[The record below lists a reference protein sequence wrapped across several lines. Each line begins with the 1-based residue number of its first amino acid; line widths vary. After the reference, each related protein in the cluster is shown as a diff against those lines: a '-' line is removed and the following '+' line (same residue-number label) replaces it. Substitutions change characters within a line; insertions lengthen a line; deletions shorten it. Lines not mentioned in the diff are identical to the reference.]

1 MTAPF
6 LVLGASGQ
14 LGRAFLAHFAREGQ
28 PAIGLGRAEFDLG
41 ARALPELPA
50 GQFRAILNCAAYTA
64 VDAAETDEAAATR
77 VNGTAVSELARV
89 ARARGVPLV
98 TYSTDYVF
106 DGTATEPYAV
116 DAERA
121 PKTAYGRSKLVGERL
136 LEAGAGEAGSGDWL
150 LVRTS
155 WVYAPY
161 GNNFLRTMA
170 KLVKERDEVKVVMDQ
185 RGRPTHVDTLVEGTL
200 ALLDRSARGIY
211 HLTDDGEVTWFEFA
225 RAIRDILG
233 AKAQVTACTTADF
246 PRPAPRPA
254 YSVLDL
260 GKTEALIGRTE
271 SFETRLA
278 SAVKALE

>member
-1 MTAPF
+1 MTLPY
-6 LVLGASGQ
+6 LVLGATGQ
-14 LGRAFLAHFAREGQ
+14 LGRAFLAHFARTGQ
-28 PAIGLGRAEFDLG
+28 PAVGLTRAEFDLG
-41 ARALPELPA
+41 APSLPKLPNGA
-50 GQFRAILNCAAYTA
+50 FRAILNCAAYTA

-77 VNGTAVSELARV
+77 VNGAAVGELA
-89 ARARGVPLV
+89 AAAAERGIPLV

-106 DGTATEPYAV
+106 DGLAAEPYPV
-116 DAERA
+116 DAARA

-136 LEAGAGEAGSGDWL
+136 LEAQPGGWL

-170 KLVKERDEVKVVMDQ
+170 KLVQERDEVKVVMDQ

-200 ALLDRSARGIY
+200 ALLEGGARGTF

-225 RAIRDILG
+225 RAIRDALA
-233 AKAQVTACTTADF
+233 AKAKVTPCTTADF

-254 YSVLDL
+254 YSVLSIA
-260 GKTEALIGRTE
+260 GTKALIGPIAT
-271 SFETRLA
+271 FEQRLA
-278 SAVKALE
+278 SAIAALE

>member
-14 LGRAFLAHFAREGQ
+14 LGRAFLARFAREGQ
-28 PAIGLGRAEFDLG
+28 PAVGLTRAEFDLC
-41 ARALPELPA
+41 APMLPELPA
-50 GQFRAILNCAAYTA
+50 GRFRAILNCAAYTA
-64 VDAAETDEAAATR
+64 VDAAETDEVAATR
-77 VNGTAVSELARV
+77 VNGHAVAELARR
-89 ARARGVPLV
+89 ARALGVPLV

-116 DAERA
+116 DAERT

-136 LEAGAGEAGSGDWL
+136 LEAEPGDWL

-170 KLVKERDEVKVVMDQ
+170 KLVKERDEVKVVVDQ

-200 ALLDRSARGIY
+200 ELLDHGARGIY

-225 RAIRDILG
+225 RVIRDLLG
-233 AKAQVTACTTADF
+233 AKAQVTPCTTADF

-260 GKTEALIGRTE
+260 GKTEALIGPTE

-278 SAVKALE
+278 SAVRALE